1 MKSMTVRELLEKL
14 DKDNITYYDWET
26 YRYTTS
32 KETIHHDYIEYVE
45 EDSDMELYNDWSY
58 EIVDETGY
66 EQTVLANTCEFADF
80 EEWYGDKFAK
90 VVIIIV
96 K

>member
-45 EDSDMELYNDWSY
+45 EDSDAGKN
-58 EIVDETGY
+58 
-66 EQTVLANTCEFADF
+66 
-80 EEWYGDKFAK
+80 
-90 VVIIIV
+90 
-96 K
+96 